1 MSKIGNSP
9 LSVSQNFLTSAW
21 VIDCALRRT
30 SLKKQDQVVEIG
42 AGKGH
47 LTKKLGETCG
57 LVWALELDSG
67 LCQKLRTK
75 FADSPNIRVVCCDF
89 LKWPLPRTPYRI
101 FANIPFNRTT
111 EILRRV
117 TQAEHPPEEA
127 WLVVEKGAAK
137 RLLGQPAESTL
148 SLLTKPLFQCD
159 ICYSFRREDFHPA
172 PSVDAVLLHL
182 RRKQV
187 PDVPSEQMPQYRR
200 FVTGCFQKQG
210 YGLARRLTKRQ
221 ISTALRLAHLP
232 AALSEREMKYVQW
245 LCLFRC
251 YLQYGKK

>member
-9 LSVSQNFLTSAW
+9 LSVSQNFLTSTS
-21 VIDCALRRT
+21 VIDRAFRRT

-57 LVWALELDSG
+57 LVWALELDPG

-148 SLLTKPLFQCD
+148 TLLTKPLFQCD
-159 ICYSFRREDFHPA
+159 ICYSFRR
-172 PSVDAVLLHL
+172 
-182 RRKQV
+182 R
-187 PDVPSEQMPQYRR
+187 
-200 FVTGCFQKQG
+200 
-210 YGLARRLTKRQ
+210 
-221 ISTALRLAHLP
+221 ISTRPPRWMRCCSTFAGNRCRMCHLSRCPNTAASSQAVFKNRATALP
-232 AALSEREMKYVQW
+232 AALPKDRSPRRSASHI
-245 LCLFRC
+245 CLR
-251 YLQYGKK
+251 LSLSGR

>member
-1 MSKIGNSP
+1 M
-9 LSVSQNFLTSAW
+9 
-21 VIDCALRRT
+21 
-30 SLKKQDQVVEIG
+30 
-42 AGKGH
+42 
-47 LTKKLGETCG
+47 
-57 LVWALELDSG
+57 LDPG

-187 PDVPSEQMPQYRR
+187 PDVLRHRLFSK
-200 FVTGCFQKQG
+200 TGLRPCPPPYQKTDLHG
-210 YGLARRLTKRQ
+210 APPRTSACGSL
-221 ISTALRLAHLP
+221 
-232 AALSEREMKYVQW
+232 
-245 LCLFRC
+245 
-251 YLQYGKK
+251 